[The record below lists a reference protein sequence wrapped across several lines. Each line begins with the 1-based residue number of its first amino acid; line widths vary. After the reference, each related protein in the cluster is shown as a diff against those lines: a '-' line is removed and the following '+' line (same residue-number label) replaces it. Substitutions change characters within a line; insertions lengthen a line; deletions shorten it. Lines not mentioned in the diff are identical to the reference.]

1 MLSNS
6 PIVLK
11 GGLVLLDAT
20 TGTVVRI
27 IPLQYNPE
35 SVSRTFQIQSV
46 GGDHPDRSEMFRLKG
61 PAVET
66 IKLEAVM
73 DAADQLEVVN
83 TTVAEVGLNAHLA
96 SLELMIHPTSAQL
109 DNNNSLAG
117 AGTLEILP
125 MEAPLIV
132 FVWSK
137 FRVTPVRLTEFSITE
152 QAFDPNLNPI
162 NAKVSLGMRV
172 LNVNDVGF
180 DNKAGRLF
188 MTYLRTKEQLSQ
200 LAAGGTFAALGIT
213 GI

>member
-6 PIVLK
+6 PVLLK
-11 GGLVLLDAT
+11 GGIVLLDAAS
-20 TGTVVRI
+20 GTVLRI

-35 SVSRTFQIQSV
+35 SVSRTFQIQAL
-46 GGDHPDRSEMFRLKG
+46 GDHPDRTEVFRLKG
-61 PAVET
+61 PSIET
-66 IKLEAVM
+66 IKV
-73 DAADQLEVVN
+73 DAELDATDQLEVVN
-83 TTVAEVGLNAHLA
+83 TTVAEVGLQAHLA
-96 SLELMIHPTSAQL
+96 TLELMIHPTSAQL
-109 DNNNSLAG
+109 ESNNSLAG

-125 MEAPLIV
+125 MESPLSV

-162 NAKVSLGMRV
+162 QAKVSLGMRV

-180 DNKAGRLF
+180 SHKAGKLF
-188 MTYLRTKEQLSQ
+188 MSYLRTKEQLAQ
-200 LAAGGTFAALGIT
+200 RAPNGTLAVLGIN

>member
-6 PIVLK
+6 PVVLK
-11 GGLVLLDAT
+11 GGLVLLDAS
-20 TGTVVRI
+20 TGTVLRI

-35 SVSRTFQIQSV
+35 TLSRTFQIQSV

-61 PAVET
+61 PAIET
-66 IKLEAVM
+66 IKVDAVL
-73 DAADQLEVVN
+73 DATDQLEVAN
-83 TTVAEVGLNAHLA
+83 ATVADVGLNAQLA
-96 SLELMIHPTSAQL
+96 TLELMIHPTSAQL
-109 DNNNSLAG
+109 DNNNTLAS

-137 FRVTPVRLTEFSITE
+137 LRVTPVRLTEFSITE

-162 NAKVSLGMRV
+162 QAKVSLGMRV

-200 LAAGGTFAALGIT
+200 LAGNGSLSTLGIT

>member
-6 PIVLK
+6 PIVIK
-11 GGLVLLDAT
+11 GGLVLLDPAS
-20 TGTVVRI
+20 GAVLRI

-35 SVSRTFQIQSV
+35 SVSRSFAIQAV
-46 GGDHPDRSEMFRLKG
+46 GGDHADRSEIFRLKG
-61 PAVET
+61 PAIET
-66 IKLEAVM
+66 IKIDAVL
-73 DAADQLEVVN
+73 DATDQMETGGAVVG
-83 TTVAEVGLNAHLA
+83 EVGLQAHLA
-96 SLELMIHPTSAQL
+96 TLELMIHPTSAQL
-109 DNNNSLAG
+109 EANNALAG

-125 MEAPLIV
+125 MERPLTV
-132 FVWSK
+132 FVWGK

-152 QAFDPNLNPI
+152 QGFDPNLNPI
-162 NAKVSLGMRV
+162 LAKVSLGMRV

-200 LAAGGTFAALGIT
+200 MSGNGALAGLGIT

>member
-11 GGLVLLDAT
+11 GGLVLLDAVS
-20 TGTVVRI
+20 GTVVRI

-61 PAVET
+61 PAIET
-66 IKLEAVM
+66 IKVEAVL

-83 TTVAEVGLNAHLA
+83 TAVSEVGLNAHLA
-96 SLELMIHPTSAQL
+96 SLELMIHPSSAQL
-109 DNNNSLAG
+109 DNNNALAG

-125 MEAPLIV
+125 VEAPLVV

-162 NAKVSLGMRV
+162 QAKVSLGMRV

-200 LAAGGTFAALGIT
+200 LAGSGTLATLGLT

>member
-11 GGLVLLDAT
+11 GGLVLLDAV

-35 SVSRTFQIQSV
+35 SVSRTFQIQAI
-46 GGDHPDRSEMFRLKG
+46 GGDHTDRSEAFRLKG
-61 PAVET
+61 PAIET
-66 IKLEAVM
+66 IKVEAVL
-73 DAADQLEVVN
+73 DATDQLEVVN
-83 TTVAEVGLNAHLA
+83 TTVAEVGLQAHLA
-96 SLELMIHPTSAQL
+96 TLELMIHPTSAQL
-109 DNNNSLAG
+109 EASNALAG
-117 AGTLEILP
+117 SGTLEILP
-125 MEAPLIV
+125 MEMPLTV

-162 NAKVSLGMRV
+162 QAKVSLGMRV
-172 LNVNDVGF
+172 LSVNDVGF

-200 LAAGGTFAALGIT
+200 LAPNGTLSGLGIT